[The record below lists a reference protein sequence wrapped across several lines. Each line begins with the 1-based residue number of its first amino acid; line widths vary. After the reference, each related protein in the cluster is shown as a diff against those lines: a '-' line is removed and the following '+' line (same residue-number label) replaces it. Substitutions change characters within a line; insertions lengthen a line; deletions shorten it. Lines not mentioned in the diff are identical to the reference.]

1 MKRALSI
8 LMATAAIAL
17 VPTTSMAQTEN
28 PRGVYKLMAQ
38 TDKNGNLSRDT
49 YDGYKICTDSIT
61 LMFTVQ
67 GCIYYLSN
75 MDDEIF
81 NYTGEEPDAH
91 NATAMR
97 IFDSDAEHF
106 TLKWWNN
113 KSSSLFFP
121 YKDWCTEY
129 YESGKYSERAKEIL
143 DALMLP
149 AATDSRMP
157 IIGAW
162 RMVGMMD
169 ELRDAKKQLRKL
181 YESPPQRDYNYL
193 LLTPY
198 KAVMFGGARG
208 SIEPIA
214 YEKKGKRIRIGSEFY
229 AEEESITWLGKDCF
243 AREVHLDYRTDYQ
256 IWERVSSET
265 PLFNRIASQFIR
277 KTHQVAVWE

>member
-129 YESGKYSERAKEIL
+129 YE
-143 DALMLP
+143 
-149 AATDSRMP
+149 
-157 IIGAW
+157 
-162 RMVGMMD
+162 
-169 ELRDAKKQLRKL
+169 
-181 YESPPQRDYNYL
+181 
-193 LLTPY
+193 
-198 KAVMFGGARG
+198 
-208 SIEPIA
+208 
-214 YEKKGKRIRIGSEFY
+214 
-229 AEEESITWLGKDCF
+229 
-243 AREVHLDYRTDYQ
+243 
-256 IWERVSSET
+256 
-265 PLFNRIASQFIR
+265 
-277 KTHQVAVWE
+277 